1 MKFQGY
7 FKEVKRLFQE
17 SFKGV
22 SGGVSR
28 VFQGNSKEVYRV
40 LLSISIV
47 SRLFKEVLKVLQ
59 GNFKCV

>member
-40 LLSISIV
+40 LLSV
-47 SRLFKEVLKVLQ
+47 SMMFQDCSKEGK
-59 GNFKCV
+59 GWFSCV